1 MPNNIFE
8 YNLKSNE
15 LKICAIMYSLSCR
28 VIYNG
33 RKYIQISQKSIS
45 TMAGL
50 TPQTVSKAID
60 RLVACGLILEVRRY
74 YVDSHKLGQYVYTL
88 PVVKHNYFFVS
99 KAIIRA
105 NLSAPLL
112 KVYLF
117 CCKCADSRSKRFW
130 NSYNDI
136 SDKLKLSR
144 SKVISAIAELV
155 KLRLISKFKVI
166 KKDGSYSDNHYQIN
180 SVVNQGV
187 KIRKKRRCSRSNI
200 FFIFRFVYKQIK
212 SRTYSIRAILRFV
225 KHRFNIFLGR
235 GSPQNSRSLYSTHFD
250 TNRKKKLNRLYLK
263 YRCNLELY
271 EPCIVLSFS
280 LPHPHTTKR
289 CFFTTCHL
297 KLRMIN
303 SVAYVLFFFC
313 WFLKESGNSVIRIE
327 IADRKAVENIIN
339 NQNNLLIK

>member
-1 MPNNIFE
+1 MINRNKHFKMPNNIFE
-8 YNLKSNE
+8 YKLKSNE
-15 LKICAIMYSLSCR
+15 LKVCAIMYSLSCR
-28 VIYNG
+28 AIYNG

-60 RLVACGLILEVRRY
+60 RLVACGLILEIRRY

-99 KAIIRA
+99 KEIIRK

-136 SDKLKLSR
+136 SAKLKLSR

-155 KLRLISKFKVI
+155 RLSLINKFKII

-180 SVVNQGV
+180 SVINQEV
-187 KIRKKRRCSRSNI
+187 KIRKKRRCSRTNI
-200 FFIFRFVYKQIK
+200 FSILNRFVYKQIK
-212 SRTYSIRAILRFV
+212 SCTYSIRAILRFV
-225 KHRFNIFLGR
+225 KHKFNIFLDR
-235 GSPQNSRSLYSTHFD
+235 GSPQISRSLYSTHFD

-271 EPCIVLSFS
+271 EP
-280 LPHPHTTKR
+280 
-289 CFFTTCHL
+289 
-297 KLRMIN
+297 
-303 SVAYVLFFFC
+303 
-313 WFLKESGNSVIRIE
+313 
-327 IADRKAVENIIN
+327 
-339 NQNNLLIK
+339 